1 MIGKTFSQKQYHSAH
16 ARFLEP
22 LLTRFF
28 QWELP
33 RFGPLLSQRLAQEV
47 VRILDAVCLPTSR
60 LQPGQLLWNVV
71 HQDTRADFKGRRL
84 VPVTLT
90 LISPEEIT
98 LLEKGTAPQKVF
110 RQCLARLF
118 REAHAQQGLLSVR
131 DAALLFY
138 RHPTEISHA
147 RQQYE
152 AEHQCVLPHPGS
164 LQDMGSTVS
173 HKALAVRKVVAEGK
187 DPAIVAQEIHHSQ
200 KAVDHYV
207 SNYHRVKTLY
217 DLKADLE
224 FIHQA
229 THLAKHVI
237 RQYIAIIN
245 TDVTNE
251 SSNEKR
257 MSNNL
262 TAKWHKLWDGAAR
275 PCGPRP
281 WNQGEAATPG
291 NTLLFQTSH
300 DKQPP

>member
-1 MIGKTFSQKQYHSAH
+1 MIARTFSQKQYHSAH

-22 LLTRFF
+22 LLTGFF
-28 QWELP
+28 QRELP

-47 VRILDAVCLPTSR
+47 VSILDAVCLPTSR

-71 HQDTRADFKGRRL
+71 HKDTRADFKERRF

-90 LISPEEIT
+90 LVSPEEVT
-98 LLEKGTAPQKVF
+98 LLEGGAAPNTVF

-118 REAHAQQGLLSVR
+118 REAHAQEGLLSVR

-138 RHPTEISHA
+138 RHATAISRA

-152 AEHQCVLPHPGS
+152 TEHQCVLPHPGS

-187 DPAIVAQEIHHSQ
+187 DPAVVAQEIHHSQ
-200 KAVDHYV
+200 QAVDHYV

-217 DLKADLE
+217 DLNPDPE

-229 THLAKHVI
+229 TRIAKHVI
-237 RQYIAIIN
+237 RQYIHIIKNN
-245 TDVTNE
+245 TSPND
-251 SSNEKR
+251 R
-257 MSNNL
+257 NN
-262 TAKWHKLWDGAAR
+262 TK
-275 PCGPRP
+275 
-281 WNQGEAATPG
+281 
-291 NTLLFQTSH
+291 
-300 DKQPP
+300 